1 MIIIDTEA
9 KKTLLIAIICLNLMQ
24 LPAVSVKQLK
34 NNDSIN
40 EFQISAD
47 VIRFEEVIPLSIDP
61 AFFEQY
67 GADPFDDD
75 SYYKVNA
82 YGIDVGEGV
91 ILIDCGDEAL
101 AKNLYKSV
109 KKAFKKPI
117 MAVYLTHGHADHAG
131 GGSYFQNNG
140 VPVYAPQYDMPI
152 IASGALVPGMAIPDE
167 FTYEPYSPE
176 FLYEYSDIAP
186 GFTYVP
192 TPGHTMGSVSIMYHS
207 EHGSYLFTG
216 DTIMEMPGTDPLDQS
231 FTLSIFTAYNNWL
244 MDQDPAY
251 PEFMY
256 WWQFSLGTLGST
268 VSDVGT
274 VCPGHD
280 SSYES
285 AYASSYI
292 CFTRSMLESFS

>member
-1 MIIIDTEA
+1 MKMIDTRA
-9 KKTLLIAIICLNLMQ
+9 KKTLLIAFFCLNLLQ
-24 LPAVSVKQLK
+24 LPAASGKQFK
-34 NNDSIN
+34 KNDSIN
-40 EFQISAD
+40 EFRISAD
-47 VIRFEEVIPLSIDP
+47 VIRFEEVIPLNIDP

-67 GADPFDDD
+67 GVDPFDDG
-75 SYYKVNA
+75 SYYNVNA

-117 MAVYLTHGHADHAG
+117 IAVYLTHGHADHAG

-140 VPVYAPQYDMPI
+140 VPVYASQYDIPI
-152 IASGALVPGMAIPDE
+152 IASGASVPNMAIPDE
-167 FTYEPYSPE
+167 FTYEPYIPE
-176 FLYEYSDIAP
+176 FLYEYSVIAP
-186 GFTYVP
+186 GFAIVP

-216 DTIMEMPGTDPLDQS
+216 DAILEMPGTDPLDQS
-231 FTLSIFTAYNNWL
+231 FTLSMFTAYNNWL

-256 WWQFSLGTLGST
+256 WWQFSLGMLGST

-280 SSYES
+280 ASYES
-285 AYASSYI
+285 AYASGYI
-292 CFTRSMLESFS
+292 GSTSSLLESFS